1 MKEIQE
7 RPLILIT
14 NDDGVYAKGLGEL
27 IEVMRLF
34 GNIMAVAPESPRSG
48 MSHAITVDHPLR
60 INKHQEE
67 DGVLIYSCNGT
78 PVDCV
83 KLACNQL
90 LEELPDF
97 VISGINH
104 GANTSVSILYSGTM
118 GAALEGCI
126 HGIPSIGFSLGDFSP
141 EADFSKS
148 KIVVAR
154 IFQTIA
160 QHGLPEGVCLN
171 VNIPKGEVKGINLC
185 RQTRGKWVEEFE
197 RRIDPHKREY
207 YWLKGYFNNA
217 EAEARD
223 TDDYAM
229 LKGFVSVVP
238 VSTDL
243 TAYSAFEVMKKW
255 KF

>member
-1 MKEIQE
+1 MDE

-14 NDDGVYAKGLGEL
+14 NDDGVYAKGLSEL
-27 IEVMRLF
+27 IEVIRLF
-34 GNIMAVAPESPRSG
+34 GDIVVVAPDSPRSG

-60 INKHQEE
+60 VTRLQEE
-67 DGVLIYSCNGT
+67 EGLLIYSCTGT
-78 PVDCV
+78 PADCI

-90 LEELPDF
+90 LEKLPDF

-126 HGIPSIGFSLGDFSP
+126 HGIPSIGFSLNDYDP

-154 IFQTIA
+154 VFQKVA
-160 QHGLPEGVCLN
+160 EHGLPEGICFN
-171 VNIPKGEVKGINLC
+171 VNIPKGEIKGINFC
-185 RQTRGKWVEEFE
+185 RQTRGKWMEEFE
-197 RRIDPHKREY
+197 RRTDPHGREY

-223 TDDYAM
+223 TDDFA
-229 LKGFVSVVP
+229 LLNGFVSVVP
-238 VSTDL
+238 VNTDL
-243 TAYSAFEVMKKW
+243 TAYSAFPVMQKW

>member
-1 MKEIQE
+1 MND

-14 NDDGVYAKGLGEL
+14 NDDGVYAKGLAEL
-27 IEVMRLF
+27 IEVLRLF
-34 GNIMAVAPESPRSG
+34 GNIMVVAPDSPRSG
-48 MSHAITVDHPLR
+48 MSHAITVDSPLR
-60 INKHQEE
+60 INKHQDEE
-67 DGVLIYSCNGT
+67 GLLIYSCTGT

-90 LEELPDF
+90 LEQLPDF
-97 VISGINH
+97 VIAGINH
-104 GANTSVSILYSGTM
+104 GANTSVSVLYSGTM

-126 HGIPSIGFSLGDFSP
+126 HGIPSIGFSLGDYSP

-154 IFQTIA
+154 IFQIIA
-160 QHGLPEGVCLN
+160 ERGLPEGVCLN
-171 VNIPKGEVKGINLC
+171 VNIPKGEIKGINFC

-197 RRIDPHKREY
+197 RRTDPHEREY

-217 EAEARD
+217 EADAND
-223 TDDYAM
+223 TDDFALLNGY
-229 LKGFVSVVP
+229 VSVVP

-243 TAYSAFEVMKKW
+243 TAYSAFQDLQKW